1 MIDIQ
6 AIGLEVLTGMR
17 QLEYNDDG
25 EKYLTEQAPIDAKAF
40 VHLAFGQEEEAM
52 KLIGDDKVFM
62 KAITV
67 ANGIYEVLKK
77 GE

>member
-6 AIGLEVLTGMR
+6 AIGLEVLNGMR
-17 QLEYNDDG
+17 QLEYNDDR
-25 EKYLTEQAPIDAKAF
+25 EKYLTEQAPIDAKALA
-40 VHLAFGQEEEAM
+40 HLTFGQEEEAM

-67 ANGIYEVLKK
+67 TNRIYEVLKK

>member
-1 MIDIQ
+1 MIDKQ

-17 QLEYNDDG
+17 QLEYNDDI

-40 VHLAFGQEEEAM
+40 THLAVGQAEEAM

-67 ANGIYEVLKK
+67 ANRIYEVLKK

>member
-17 QLEYNDDG
+17 QLEYNDDR

-40 VHLAFGQEEEAM
+40 AYLAVGREKEAYE
-52 KLIGDDKVFM
+52 LIGDDDVFM
-62 KAITV
+62 KAIAIT
-67 ANGIYEVLKK
+67 NRIYELVKR

>member
-17 QLEYNDDG
+17 QLEYNDDR

-40 VHLAFGQEEEAM
+40 AHLAFGQEEEAF

-67 ANGIYEVLKK
+67 ANRIYEVLKK

>member
-17 QLEYNDDG
+17 QLEYNDDR
-25 EKYLTEQAPIDAKAF
+25 EKYLTEQAHIDAKAF
-40 VHLAFGQEEEAM
+40 VHLAFGQEEEAR

-67 ANGIYEVLKK
+67 TNRIYEVLKR